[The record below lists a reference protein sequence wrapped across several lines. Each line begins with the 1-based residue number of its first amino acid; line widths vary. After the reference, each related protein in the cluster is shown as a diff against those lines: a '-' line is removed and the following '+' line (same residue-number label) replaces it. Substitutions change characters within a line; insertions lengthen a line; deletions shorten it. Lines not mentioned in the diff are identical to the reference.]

1 MNNSEIADYIR
12 GHYSRLDY
20 LLLTL
25 TSCSLLIT
33 AVTERHDDLPPE
45 IEIIEDTLKGLR
57 EDLNEQELLTVSVM
71 LAEIDRLRGDD
82 DGSDQGQGN

>member
-1 MNNSEIADYIR
+1 MNNTEIAEYIR
-12 GHYSRLDY
+12 GHYSREEY

-25 TSCSLLIT
+25 TSCSLLMTSI
-33 AVTERHDDLPPE
+33 TERYKELPPE
-45 IEIIEDTLKGLR
+45 IEIIEDTLTGLR

-82 DGSDQGQGN
+82 NGKD